1 MIQHGK
7 LHLLFQLEVHTN
19 LDVSL
24 HIHPGLSKIRSRA
37 GGPGSDIINLGIT
50 IGGQKLGAGRFLIP
64 RAFYR
69 DMVHFILIVMSLPG
83 PPARA
88 GIFDNPGC
96 ILVKDGRGWSNRY

>member
-1 MIQHGK
+1 MKCNQH
-7 LHLLFQLEVHTN
+7 LYVQLL
-19 LDVSL
+19 D
-24 HIHPGLSKIRSRA
+24 
-37 GGPGSDIINLGIT
+37 
-50 IGGQKLGAGRFLIP
+50 
-64 RAFYR
+64 AFYR